1 MQENLCKE
9 EGSLLHEKEHIEGEK
24 ERTEGIS
31 SLFCD
36 FMDSSLDSITA
47 GTCNVSDVASN

>member
-9 EGSLLHEKEHIEGEK
+9 EGSLLHEKEHIEGKK